1 MYCGD
6 IYQLNSEPGRGRR
19 WGHIGF
25 VSAAVELVRTWTC
38 CGRAAVELFASPE
51 DAWRALWALL
61 GEALL
66 ARRAGG
72 GPDFGAF
79 VKWSKRLAASGF
91 DKQLGRRRAR
101 RLGYA
106 TAKTSHGGRENL
118 RRLATFKRE
127 GVGAGSRPCRVSRA
141 TVDARYA
148 DVLFNFLL
156 AVPTGSVSGPAARLQ
171 SY

>member
-66 ARRAGG
+66 A
-72 GPDFGAF
+72 
-79 VKWSKRLAASGF
+79 
-91 DKQLGRRRAR
+91 
-101 RLGYA
+101 
-106 TAKTSHGGRENL
+106 HGGRENL

>member
-91 DKQLGRRRAR
+91 DKQLGFPSQREVAETCAA
-101 RLGYA
+101 LGIRDGKNITWRQRELA
-106 TAKTSHGGRENL
+106 PSGDVQAGGR
-118 RRLATFKRE
+118 RGGIT
-127 GVGAGSRPCRVSRA
+127 
-141 TVDARYA
+141 
-148 DVLFNFLL
+148 
-156 AVPTGSVSGPAARLQ
+156 AVPRVEGNC
-171 SY
+171 